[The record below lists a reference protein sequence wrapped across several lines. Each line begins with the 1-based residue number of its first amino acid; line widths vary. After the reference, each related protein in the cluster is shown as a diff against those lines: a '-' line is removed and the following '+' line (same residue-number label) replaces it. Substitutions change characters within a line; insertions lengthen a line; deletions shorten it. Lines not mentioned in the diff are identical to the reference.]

1 MKVDINEY
9 PILIMKLNCWPSL
22 VENVHDLGYADAVN
36 KFEENNPDEGG
47 YQYVLDDIYIE
58 TEIEVIG
65 MTENRDIICN
75 LLKSEMKGIILKE
88 TITNHL
94 ISFCDKLFSEISNR
108 SLIDIEFMR
117 FEDINIQLF
126 NESFSANPYKCVPY
140 ELAGHFEYID
150 TINSNK
156 LI

>member
-9 PILIMKLNCWPSL
+9 PILIMTLNCWPSL

-58 TEIEVIG
+58 TEIEVSG

-75 LLKSEMKGIILKE
+75 LLKSELKGIILKE
-88 TITNHL
+88 TIINHL
-94 ISFCDKLFSEISNR
+94 ISFCDKLLSEISNR
-108 SLIDIEFMR
+108 SPIDNEFMS

-126 NESFSANPYKCVPY
+126 NELFSANPYKFMPY
-140 ELAGHFEYID
+140 ELAGHF
-150 TINSNK
+150 
-156 LI
+156 

>member
-9 PILIMKLNCWPSL
+9 PILIMTLNCWPSL
-22 VENVHDLGYADAVN
+22 VENVHDLGYAEAVN

-108 SLIDIEFMR
+108 SLIDIEFMS

-126 NESFSANPYKCVPY
+126 NELFSANPYKCMPY

-150 TINSNK
+150 TINLNK

>member
-1 MKVDINEY
+1 MT
-9 PILIMKLNCWPSL
+9 LNCWPSL
-22 VENVHDLGYADAVN
+22 VENVHDLGYAEAVN

-75 LLKSEMKGIILKE
+75 LLKSEMKGILLKE
-88 TITNHL
+88 TITNHQ

-108 SLIDIEFMR
+108 SLIDIEFMS

-126 NESFSANPYKCVPY
+126 NELFSANPYKCMPY

-150 TINSNK
+150 TINLNK